1 MEKIGR
7 NDPCHCGS
15 GRKYKRCCADKDQ
28 ELSRAQREAGNA
40 RLREEDAKMD
50 AALTAHLDEYHRYM
64 DASGSVA
71 ALIHAGRLE
80 EAETAAYDLIERFP
94 DCPDGFDRLGSI
106 CEARGDR
113 LGAARWYRKVI
124 DFIRQ
129 HPEHYSEKDAQPF
142 HRLIRKLDPD
152 NASA

>member
-1 MEKIGR
+1 MHKIGR

-15 GRKYKRCCADKDQ
+15 GRKYKRCCADKDEQ
-28 ELSRAQREAGNA
+28 LGRTEREASNA
-40 RLREEDAKMD
+40 RLQQEDAKMG
-50 AALTAHLDEYHRYM
+50 AALTATVGEYHRYM
-64 DASGSVA
+64 EASGSVA
-71 ALIHAGRLE
+71 ALIQAGKLG
-80 EAETAAYDLIERFP
+80 EAEIAAYALIEDFP

-106 CEARGDR
+106 CEVRGDH

-129 HPEHYSEKDAQPF
+129 HPEHYSEKDARPF
-142 HRLIRKLDPD
+142 HWLIQKLDPD